1 MSIINAPLDK
11 CSGYGLIELLKN
23 KKNIKGLEI
32 GCAEGTTTEF
42 LLKELPQLTL
52 WGVDP
57 YEDYID
63 WNGNSLDKLN
73 EKFISTMN
81 RLKPYTDRFKLIR
94 KYSDD
99 AVNDFENE
107 SLDFIFI
114 DGLHTHDQVK
124 KDLENFYPKLKK
136 DGLFSGHDFF
146 NIQEVRE
153 AVREFAIRKNLKTI
167 QSTDFDVWYWWKD

>member
-1 MSIINAPLDK
+1 M
-11 CSGYGLIELLKN
+11 
-23 KKNIKGLEI
+23 
-32 GCAEGTTTEF
+32 
-42 LLKELPQLTL
+42 
-52 WGVDP
+52 
-57 YEDYID
+57 
-63 WNGNSLDKLN
+63 
-73 EKFISTMN
+73 
-81 RLKPYTDRFKLIR
+81 
-94 KYSDD
+94 
-99 AVNDFENE
+99 
-107 SLDFIFI
+107 DFIFI